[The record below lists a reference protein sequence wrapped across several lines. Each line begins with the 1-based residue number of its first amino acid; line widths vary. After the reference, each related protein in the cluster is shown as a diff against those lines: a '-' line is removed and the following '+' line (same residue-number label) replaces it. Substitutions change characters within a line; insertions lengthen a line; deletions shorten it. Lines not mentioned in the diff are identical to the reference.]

1 MLKRLC
7 ARWKLLLTL
16 FLLTPVILWAIAQW
30 LVSRMLQPEA
40 LVARIEASLNCRA
53 EVTSASANLWS
64 LPATVQLEGLKLAP
78 RDADADQ
85 AKLLSERQ
93 PLDPKASIFAIQS
106 AKLEMNPWALLRG
119 QLNVRSLVVQVVNL
133 NSDTPLSGVNTL
145 NQMMAKPAIVAGKP
159 NPALIPD
166 PTSGPGTDPAQP
178 ANEPKP
184 LNGRRLPVAA
194 IIDSARIEHV
204 RLDFK
209 NEKRKELIRLEDASW
224 NLKQFALDPGNLA
237 KSNQAAFDFDGQFL
251 LVAKRKTTEKNPE
264 TGKFLLEKYEQLNL
278 GLHVDASTALFD
290 PKSGLL
296 GPLPFNVTIA
306 KDSIIEDL
314 PALLK
319 IGKKMGKWEKYGLI
333 LPPLPNRV
341 KIGEASTVTMNYTQ
355 PRLLIDS
362 DFSLILEGYEII
374 LHRGSWMDYAAN
386 TCELNLNF
394 LGSPAISQKALSG
407 FTKKLKDKLGD
418 TLGGTL
424 GDKVI
429 SLFKKEGLILPDGRL
444 SVPMG
449 LTGELTEPE
458 VDDRITPILENAVLE
473 SLIPGL

>member
-16 FLLTPVILWAIAQW
+16 VLLAPVLLWAIAQW

-64 LPATVQLEGLKLAP
+64 LPASVQIEGLKLAP
-78 RDADADQ
+78 RDAEADE
-85 AKLLSERQ
+85 AKPLGQRP

-133 NSDTPLSGVNTL
+133 NSNTPLSGVNTL
-145 NQMMAKPAIVAGKP
+145 NQMMAKPAIVGGKP
-159 NPALIPD
+159 NPALISSGTPGAD
-166 PTSGPGTDPAQP
+166 PPQP

-237 KSNQAAFDFDGQFL
+237 KSTN
-251 LVAKRKTTEKNPE
+251 
-264 TGKFLLEKYEQLNL
+264 
-278 GLHVDASTALFD
+278 
-290 PKSGLL
+290 
-296 GPLPFNVTIA
+296 
-306 KDSIIEDL
+306 
-314 PALLK
+314 
-319 IGKKMGKWEKYGLI
+319 
-333 LPPLPNRV
+333 
-341 KIGEASTVTMNYTQ
+341 
-355 PRLLIDS
+355 
-362 DFSLILEGYEII
+362 EG
-374 LHRGSWMDYAAN
+374 D
-386 TCELNLNF
+386 NF
-394 LGSPAISQKALSG
+394 LI
-407 FTKKLKDKLGD
+407 
-418 TLGGTL
+418 
-424 GDKVI
+424 
-429 SLFKKEGLILPDGRL
+429 
-444 SVPMG
+444 
-449 LTGELTEPE
+449 
-458 VDDRITPILENAVLE
+458 
-473 SLIPGL
+473 